1 MNIEL
6 HKITVRELTKGY
18 ADNNENGV
26 RAYGGRLDV
35 RPPYQREFVYG
46 EKERDAVIDTL
57 TNGFPLNVMYWA
69 VRNVADCVPQSGQP
83 ICGDADSDRTDSICE
98 DADGDKAKY
107 EIIDG
112 QQRTIS
118 ICQYVNGDF
127 AFNFRYFHNLQPD
140 EQEQILNYELQVYI
154 CSGSDSE
161 KLKWFKT
168 INIAGKELTEQELRN
183 AVYAGSWV
191 SDAKRYF
198 SKNGAPAAKIGGDYL
213 TGSAIRQ
220 DYLETAISWISDGN
234 VEVYMSN
241 HQHDPSAAPLWQF
254 FQSVI
259 TWIETSFRP
268 TKERKK
274 IMKGVDWG
282 MLYKQYKDQVFD
294 FKAVDDEV
302 KRLILDDDVT
312 KKTGIYPY
320 ILTRKEKY
328 LSIRAFTDAQKLSAY
343 ERQMGFCADCG
354 QHFDLSQMEADHIT
368 PWHLGGKTVA
378 ENCQM
383 LCRDCNRRKS
393 GK

>member
-6 HKITVRELTKGY
+6 HKITVRELTAGY
-18 ADNNENGV
+18 EDKDENGV
-26 RAYGGRLDV
+26 RAYGGNLDV

-57 TNGFPLNVMYWA
+57 TKGFPLNVMYWA
-69 VRNVADCVPQSGQP
+69 VR
-83 ICGDADSDRTDSICE
+83 E
-98 DADGDKAKY
+98 DGTF

-118 ICQYVNGDF
+118 ICQFVNGDF
-127 AFNFRYFHNLQPD
+127 AFNFRYFHNHQSD
-140 EQEQILNYELQVYI
+140 EQEQILNYPLQVYI

-234 VEVYMSN
+234 IEVYMSN
-241 HQHDPSAAPLWQF
+241 HQHDASAAPLWQF

-259 TWIETSFRP
+259 TWVETSFRP

-282 MLYKQYKDQVFD
+282 ILYKQYKDQVFD
-294 FKAVDDEV
+294 FKAVDEEV

-312 KKTGIYPY
+312 KKTGTYPY

-328 LSIRAFTDAQKLSAY
+328 LSIRAFTQAQKLAAY
-343 ERQMGFCADCG
+343 ERQGGFCADCK
-354 QHFDLSQMEADHIT
+354 QHFELSQMEADHIT
-368 PWHLGGKTVA
+368 PWHLGGKTTA

-383 LCRDCNRRKS
+383 LCRECNRRKS